1 MFKKKCFKCLLIQCI
16 QFLFFIFFA
25 LGANARDYAR
35 WRFAGAFPVAARQKE
50 MRAQMR
56 QQAHQSPN
64 AHRRVL
70 GAYSLVVIHF
80 FSSDYNAEI
89 LSRSKKVVLLFFL
102 FKVQPLITAA
112 S

>member
-1 MFKKKCFKCLLIQCI
+1 MRVGDLRELSC
-16 QFLFFIFFA
+16 
-25 LGANARDYAR
+25 RETT
-35 WRFAGAFPVAARQKE
+35 KE

-80 FSSDYNAEI
+80 FSSDDNAEI
-89 LSRSKKVVLLFFL
+89 LSSSKKSRVVFSFCLKSNRQISGCKLT
-102 FKVQPLITAA
+102 K
-112 S
+112 